1 MATLKKNLLRIL
13 RLTGSIFL
21 LAIAGWSIA
30 QSIATSPQNLEKTA
44 LVLKIDGAIGPATQE
59 YIQQGLH
66 TAAIHSATL
75 VILQINTPG
84 GLDQSMRG
92 IISAIIASPV
102 PVISYVAPSGA
113 RAASAGT
120 YIMYASHIAA
130 MAPGTNLGAATP
142 VSIGM
147 PSEKPSVDQKPLPK
161 TAEEKKALNDALAY
175 IRSLAELRNRNV
187 SWGEQAVSQGASLSA
202 NEALKIQVIDVIAND
217 IPSLLQ
223 QIDGRK
229 INLQGQERILQTQ
242 NLKIETLEPSWRSR
256 FLAIITDPNVA
267 YILLIIG
274 MWGIFF
280 EFVNPGL
287 VLPGVVGAISLL
299 LGLYALQLLPVNYA
313 ALGLILLGV
322 IFLVAELFV
331 ASFGVLAVGGIIAF
345 VLGSILLFQK
355 DVPGYQIAKSIVIT
369 VAVLTSGFFL
379 VILRM
384 ALKARK
390 KPIVSGAESLIGS
403 VVTVIVMPNQTPR
416 VRIQGELWQI
426 QSEAPLQAGQTVEVV
441 AMKGLILVVKPVSK
455 EVRLD

>member
-1 MATLKKNLLRIL
+1 MRQGKWLRAL
-13 RLTGSIFL
+13 RVIGSVFL
-21 LAIAGWSIA
+21 LALAGWSLA
-30 QSIATSPQNLEKTA
+30 QSIATSPQPALQKTA

-59 YIQQGLH
+59 YILQGLH
-66 TAAIHSATL
+66 TAAANSAAL
-75 VILQINTPG
+75 IILQINTPG

-92 IISAIIASPV
+92 IISAIISSPV

-147 PSEKPSVDQKPLPK
+147 PSAKPSPEQKPIPK

-175 IRSLAELRNRNV
+175 IRSLAQLRNRNV
-187 SWGEQAVSQGASLSA
+187 TWAEQAVQQGASLSA
-202 NEALKIQVIDVIAND
+202 NEALKMQVIDVIAND

-242 NLKIETLEPSWRSR
+242 NLKVETLEPNWRSR

-313 ALGLILLGV
+313 ALGLIILGI

-331 ASFGVLAVGGIIAF
+331 ASFGALAVGGIIAF
-345 VLGSILLFQK
+345 VLGSILLFEK
-355 DVPGYQIAKSIVIT
+355 GVPGYQVAKSIIIT
-369 VAVLTSGFFL
+369 VAISTLGFFL
-379 VILRM
+379 IILRM
-384 ALKARK
+384 ALKARN
-390 KPIVSGAESLIGS
+390 KPVVSGAESLIGS
-403 VVTVIVMPNQTPR
+403 IATVIALPNQAPR

-426 QSEAPLQAGQTVEVV
+426 QSTEPLQAGQTVQVIE
-441 AMKGLILVVKPVSK
+441 MKGLILIVKPVSQK
-455 EVRLD
+455 IP